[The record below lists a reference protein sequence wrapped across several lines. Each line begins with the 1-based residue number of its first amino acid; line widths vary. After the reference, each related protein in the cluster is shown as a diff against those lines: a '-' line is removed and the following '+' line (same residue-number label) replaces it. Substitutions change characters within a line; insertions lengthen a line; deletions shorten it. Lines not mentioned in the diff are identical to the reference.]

1 MKVSLRFLLLIAI
14 LLTALTILQ
23 SVVGLSA
30 PLPDRQAPTDLDL
43 ADFDVTSIASSPQGT
58 GRDFSHGTIQRF
70 RLQPEAGG
78 LPLVLTLMP
87 VRSRNDEALQMAL
100 LSEIEPG
107 FTLRS
112 RRLVTVGAGNRDAPA
127 RLTDEVALGVGPKS
141 LPQAVSRLQTCVT
154 PTGVAAVTSRSIHQE
169 LKANRE
175 SALARAGFQ
184 TQAARFLGLRPN
196 SHWECLAVQLE
207 AKAGHGAQEALLQ
220 AWSSLKPRLLDGS
233 KN

>member
-1 MKVSLRFLLLIAI
+1 MKVSLRFVLLIAI
-14 LLTALTILQ
+14 VLTTLTILQ

-43 ADFDVTSIASSPQGT
+43 AGFDVTTIASSPQRT

-78 LPLVLTLMP
+78 SPLVLTLMP

-100 LSEIEPG
+100 MSEIEPS

-112 RRLVTVGAGNRDAPA
+112 RRLFTVGAENRDAPA
-127 RLTDEVALGVGPKS
+127 RRTDEVALGVGPKS
-141 LPQAVSRLQTCVT
+141 GPQPVSRLQTCLT
-154 PTGVAAVTSRSIHQE
+154 PTGVAAVTSRSIHQD
-169 LKANRE
+169 LKTKRE
-175 SALARAGFQ
+175 SELARADFQ
-184 TQAARFLGLRPN
+184 TQAARLLGLRPN
-196 SHWECLAVQLE
+196 SRWECLAVQLE
-207 AKAGHGAQEALLQ
+207 AKAGHGAQEPLLQ
-220 AWSSLKPRLLDGS
+220 AWTSVKPRLLDGS